1 MGNIFV
7 TWMNVKWNLRSA
19 EKVKCVYKK
28 SNAFL
33 NESFHISVH
42 ILYSSTSIFASLCKQ
57 NRRTSILAKNLQ
69 QQFFFFFFFFLQYN
83 ENAPKMG
90 DFVWIF
96 LKLFSAWYLWKRE
109 AANQVKLFLCLDKI
123 SISSLFL
130 KKAWNWGKFVVLQM
144 VIYYISSLK
153 NNWPLKA
160 KKSFGG
166 LLLILSNLLS

>member
-1 MGNIFV
+1 MHFL
-7 TWMNVKWNLRSA
+7 T
-19 EKVKCVYKK
+19 KV
-28 SNAFL
+28 F
-33 NESFHISVH
+33 ISVC
-42 ILYSSTSIFASLCKQ
+42 TSYIVVPRFLHHYV
-57 NRRTSILAKNLQ
+57 NRTDEP
-69 QQFFFFFFFFLQYN
+69 QFWPKICNSNFFFFFFFLQYN

-144 VIYYISSLK
+144 VIYYISSLQNQWRHK
-153 NNWPLKA
+153 QFC
-160 KKSFGG
+160 FGG
-166 LLLILSNLLS
+166 AKHTLAPFLQNIGGANLEFC